1 MKNLFFLLLIS
12 GFSLLSCRN
21 GDDVVQNIDQVIK
34 LYIDSAGVDML
45 NSKIPGGYTNIRMN
59 DVNGL
64 RDSAPVSFNLQKD
77 ADTLNYIEYIAG
89 ARRIGI
95 DTLAFPKTYESK
107 IALRLDKK
115 ISETTTN
122 VVNDTMTVQYSLTPE
137 LFQVSKIWYNGE
149 LKFTKTDGIPNVVK
163 VTK

>member
-1 MKNLFFLLLIS
+1 MKNVFFFLLIS

-21 GDDVVQNIDQVIK
+21 GDDVVQDIDQVIK

-45 NSKIPGGYTNIRMN
+45 NSNIPGGYTNIRMN

-64 RDSAPVSFNLQKD
+64 RDSAPVSFSLQKD
-77 ADTLNYIEYIAG
+77 VDTLNYIEYIAG

-95 DTLAFPKTYESK
+95 DTLAFPKTYQSK
-107 IALRLDKK
+107 VALRMDKK
-115 ISETTTN
+115 INETTTN
-122 VVNDTMTVQYSLTPE
+122 VINDTMTIQYSLSPD

>member
-95 DTLAFPKTYESK
+95 DTLAFPKTYQSK
-107 IALRLDKK
+107 VALRMDKK
-115 ISETTTN
+115 INETTTN
-122 VVNDTMTVQYSLTPE
+122 VINDTMTIQYSLSPD